1 MIMVIYRIRFLILQI
16 QKIEGLLFHFI
27 FEIEYSFPLARYV
40 NCSLAL
46 DSVGVADLHHEYQ
59 RRENTMLSKAKMMW
73 YALVWYPPV

>member
-46 DSVGVADLHHEYQ
+46 DSVGVADHHEYQ

-73 YALVWYPPV
+73 YVLVWYPHV